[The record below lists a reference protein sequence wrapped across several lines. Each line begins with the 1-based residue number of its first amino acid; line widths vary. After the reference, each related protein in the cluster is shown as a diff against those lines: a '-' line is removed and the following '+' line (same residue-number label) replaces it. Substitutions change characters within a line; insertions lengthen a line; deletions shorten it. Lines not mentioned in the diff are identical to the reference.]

1 MYKSTYWYNF
11 FCPNDDIIKN
21 EYHIIISRN
30 IMKKNTRQPTS
41 KPNRFHV
48 ANAIRP
54 YKVEGH
60 SYYCTIVR
68 RIFQT

>member
-1 MYKSTYWYNF
+1 
-11 FCPNDDIIKN
+11 
-21 EYHIIISRN
+21 
-30 IMKKNTRQPTS
+30 MKKNTRQPTS